1 MKQEKLFRGF
11 NKKGLFFVC
20 LLSLLLF
27 ASNASA
33 YLSSYSFNLIY
44 ASADLN
50 GGAMDNYAEVTVYLN
65 DVNKAT
71 ITFERLD
78 SYVLQTRLGVQLNA
92 FLYGVSNWTS
102 GDFVNQK
109 NFSEFGDMN
118 ISFDRIGTKLASFSF
133 DITNKATTAV
143 DYWTDATQVL
153 IINDKGYTAV
163 AHIVPQQG
171 NSGYAA
177 GNGSAV
183 PLPGAIW
190 LLGSGLVGLVAI
202 RRRRTA

>member
-1 MKQEKLFRGF
+1 MTKAIFFSGF
-11 NKKGLFFVC
+11 NKKGVFFVC
-20 LLSLLLF
+20 LHSILLF
-27 ASNASA
+27 TTNASA
-33 YLSSYSFNLIY
+33 DLYSFNLIY
-44 ASADLN
+44 ASKDLN
-50 GGAMDNYAEVTVYLN
+50 GGAIDNYATVTVNLTAE
-65 DVNKAT
+65 NKAT
-71 ITFERLD
+71 ITFDRLD
-78 SYVLQTRLGVQLNA
+78 SYILQTRLGVQLNA
-92 FLYGVSNWTS
+92 FLYGVSTWTDGS
-102 GDFVNQK
+102 FVNQK